1 MQILETRAAVVEGH
15 VAFSES
21 QLVIC
26 DGPTIRF
33 GTTGFMVP
41 ALTSMPSAIWAAANF
56 LASLSLVKDCER
68 RE

>member
-1 MQILETRAAVVEGH
+1 
-15 VAFSES
+15 
-21 QLVIC
+21 VIC

-56 LASLSLVKDCER
+56 LASLSLVKDANGGNSIRFFLCPEYKLKR
-68 RE
+68 TRYSEAS